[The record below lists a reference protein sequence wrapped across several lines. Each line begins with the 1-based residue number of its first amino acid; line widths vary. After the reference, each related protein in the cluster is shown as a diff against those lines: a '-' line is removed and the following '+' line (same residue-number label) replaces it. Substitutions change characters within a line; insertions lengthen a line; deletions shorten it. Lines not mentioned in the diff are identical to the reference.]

1 MPADTCPCCSA
12 LPYAQCCQPLH
23 LGGRAISPEALM
35 RSRFS
40 AHALG
45 LLPYIV
51 HSWSA
56 EGRAALDQ
64 SELARW
70 LANARFGRLI
80 VRAAEADWVEFEC
93 WYLQDGQLQHLHDR
107 SFFIQQDGHWRYHES
122 KAPRLPATRIGRNDP
137 CPCGSGKKSKQC
149 PH

>member
-56 EGRAALDQ
+56 EGRARWINPSWPAGWPTRAL
-64 SELARW
+64 A
-70 LANARFGRLI
+70 G
-80 VRAAEADWVEFEC
+80 
-93 WYLQDGQLQHLHDR
+93 
-107 SFFIQQDGHWRYHES
+107 
-122 KAPRLPATRIGRNDP
+122 
-137 CPCGSGKKSKQC
+137 
-149 PH
+149 